1 MDIPLLM
8 RLRKQ
13 AHREVALL
21 QDEVVEVLYSDF
33 ENFKPVLHGGTAIW
47 RCYKGNRFSEDLD
60 FYAKPGSG
68 FKEAFARQMESRG
81 LQISKWKETE
91 NLIFVKIANE
101 GNEVRLEINLKKMPK
116 SIVGEFEKANGGVLG
131 IYTLSATALLEEKM
145 QAYQNRRLVR
155 DIYDVYHLSG
165 IAKAPTHLKNFLK
178 NLAPPL
184 DEENL
189 KTIVYSGVAPS
200 FKHIVNVLF
209 SRCPK

>member
-33 ENFKPVLHGGTAIW
+33 EDCKPVLHGGTAIW

-68 FKEAFARQMESRG
+68 FKEAFARQMESHG
-81 LQISKWKETE
+81 LQILKWKETE
-91 NLIFVKIANE
+91 NLIFAKISSGSA
-101 GNEVRLEINLKKMPK
+101 EVRLEINLKKIPN
-116 SIVGEFEKANGGVLG
+116 SIVGEFEKANGGIIG
-131 IYTLSATALLEEKM
+131 IYTLSAEALLEEKM

-155 DIYDVYHLSG
+155 DIYDVYHLTAL
-165 IAKAPTHLKNFLK
+165 AKIPPHLKTFLK
-178 NLAPPL
+178 NIAPPL

-200 FKHIVNVLF
+200 FKHVVDVLF